1 MCDRAEGAVAVDL
14 RLAGKAALVTCGSRG
29 IGRAIALR
37 LPGEGCAVGIC
48 ARGSEDLDQAVEE
61 LREHGV

>member
-1 MCDRAEGAVAVDL
+1 MDL

-37 LPGEGCAVGIC
+37 LAGEGCAVGIC